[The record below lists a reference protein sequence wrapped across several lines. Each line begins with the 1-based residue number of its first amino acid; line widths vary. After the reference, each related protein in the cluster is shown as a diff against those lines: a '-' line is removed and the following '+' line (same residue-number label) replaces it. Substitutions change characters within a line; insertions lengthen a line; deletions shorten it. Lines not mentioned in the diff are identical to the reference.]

1 MGVDKSYGS
10 GYKNTGKAKPTTAR
24 QASASLRR
32 KNIKRVAANPLTKIA
47 MGEFRRT
54 GKLPDRNQVLEAGVN
69 PYSMIASAILKGV
82 ARLLKPST
90 GTALEG
96 AAKITAANQAKFN
109 ASIFNAAARTP
120 AARGAVNRVVRNAV
134 TRAAGNADDSLFI
147 GKASQDV
154 IRLGEEISDY
164 SRLYRDAI
172 KMKEYDVVNRGISK
186 ILGNMGRTD
195 PVYRQI
201 GRDFRNASSRVFER
215 NYANVRR
222 INSSVGKK
230 TR

>member
-1 MGVDKSYGS
+1 MAVDRGYGS

-32 KNIKRVAANPLTKIA
+32 KNIKRVAAQPFQRSVIRTLVP
-47 MGEFRRT
+47 GER
-54 GKLPDRNQVLEAGVN
+54 KYLEAGAS
-69 PYSMIASAILKGV
+69 PYSMIASAILKGA
-82 ARLLKPST
+82 ARLLKPSA

-120 AARGAVNRVVRNAV
+120 AARVAVNRVVKNAV

-147 GKASQDV
+147 GKTSQDV

-164 SRLYRDAI
+164 SRLHRDAI
-172 KMKEYDVVNRGISK
+172 KMKDYDVINRGISK

-230 TR
+230 AK